1 MDFQS
6 DASVL
11 ADLLGRTASGD
22 RAAFSRL
29 YDLTKAK
36 LFGVIRRI
44 LVRADLAEEA
54 LQESYVRVW
63 SNAYRYDSGH
73 ASAMTWMIAIAR
85 NQAIDLKRKAN
96 ERVAAQAV
104 ALEDVSLQA
113 TETSAEDSADYRRL
127 RQCLGGL
134 GEDGRDMVLLAY
146 HQGYSREE
154 LAQRFSRPVATVKT
168 ILRRS
173 LAALKECL
181 DGKR

>member
-6 DASVL
+6 DAAIL

-22 RAAFSRL
+22 RAAFSSL

-63 SNAYRYDSGH
+63 SNAYRFDAGH

-104 ALEDVSLQA
+104 ALEDVSLPA
-113 TETSAEDSADYRRL
+113 IETSAEDSADYRRL

-134 GEDGRDMVLLAY
+134 AEDGRDMVLLAY